1 MSSKLSPEE
10 LHSLP
15 VTLPDGSSRE
25 LMTVITERFAGLI
38 RKGAPRGPPKELK
51 NPDIA
56 DHMADQMGVGLPVR
70 RLVQLLAGPNALGKL
85 LSDGFV
91 EAQERVEQESAR
103 EQPVPSSLRSG
114 PASSKQ
120 TVSNTSADPHRSK
133 TPLASGPR
141 IQRHQCAAIPATSTR
156 VVLAASAQGASV
168 ATADAVGLD
177 SEATGGGA
185 ACPSSTIFAI
195 GAFVQVHSLMSKAGA
210 ALNGQNGRI
219 VGRNGATGR
228 WCVSF
233 QGSADRWRR
242 ELKECNLRPVPVTN
256 ASSAATSQ
264 SAKEFAKIVGEA
276 ECQAMAVERAVEADQ
291 KVDSVKESKFRPDRV
306 EVVGAGD
313 RDANG
318 GYIWTAGKKRYYKE
332 SGRGDGDYYT
342 INPAGVKESETRC
355 SIGFCPPE
363 DMDELRALVQF
374 LNQSMDKKEKQNS
387 RGWTLRLPSQR
398 GNASDIYV
406 APGSAAA
413 PPPESGWECCHVF
426 GDLLAP
432 TLRLC

>member
-1 MSSKLSPEE
+1 
-10 LHSLP
+10 
-15 VTLPDGSSRE
+15 
-25 LMTVITERFAGLI
+25 MTMITERFAGLI

-51 NPDIA
+51 DPNVA

-91 EAQERVEQESAR
+91 KAQERVEQESAR
-103 EQPVPSSLRSG
+103 EQSVPSSLRSV

-133 TPLASGPR
+133 TPR
-141 IQRHQCAAIPATSTR
+141 
-156 VVLAASAQGASV
+156 ASV
-168 ATADAVGLD
+168 ATADVGGHD

-185 ACPSSTIFAI
+185 ASPSSTIFAI
-195 GAFVQVHSLMSKAGA
+195 GAFVQAHSLMGKAGA

-233 QGSADRWRR
+233 QDSADRWRK
-242 ELKECNLRPVPVTN
+242 ELKECNLRPLPVTN
-256 ASSAATSQ
+256 ASSAAISQ
-264 SAKEFAKIVGEA
+264 SAKA
-276 ECQAMAVERAVEADQ
+276 ECQATTVERAVKADQ

-318 GYIWTAGKKRYYKE
+318 IYIWTAGETRYYKE

-342 INPAGVKESETRC
+342 INPPGVKESETRC

-363 DMDELRALVQF
+363 HMDRTGALVQF

-387 RGWTLRLPSQR
+387 RGWTLRLLSQR
-398 GNASDIYV
+398 GNASDIYM

-413 PPPESGWECCHVF
+413 PPPESGWECCHKRFAGSATMSVKH
-426 GDLLAP
+426 L
-432 TLRLC
+432 